1 MIVLGGDGTLL
12 SAARLAYP
20 TRVPILGVNFGSL
33 GFLGALTGRPA
44 GEVGTIYFRAPDSGR
59 FEYFKDKEKTG
70 SSYRGDYFTL
80 GDMGYFDEDGYLFL
94 TGRSAEL
101 IISGGVNI
109 YPQEVDSEL
118 HKHPAVFDV
127 CTIGVP
133 NEEWGEEVKSVVQLE
148 PGVKPSP
155 ELTEELIQWAR
166 DRLAN
171 FKCPRSIDY
180 AVELPRS
187 AAGKIQRKI
196 VRAPY
201 WEGHS

>member
-1 MIVLGGDGTLL
+1 M
-12 SAARLAYP
+12 
-20 TRVPILGVNFGSL
+20 
-33 GFLGALTGRPA
+33 
-44 GEVGTIYFRAPDSGR
+44 
-59 FEYFKDKEKTG
+59 
-70 SSYRGDYFTL
+70 
-80 GDMGYFDEDGYLFL
+80 
-94 TGRSAEL
+94 
-101 IISGGVNI
+101 NI

-148 PGVKPSP
+148 PGVKPSQ